1 MPAYAK
7 PDYSNTCA
15 ALTRAIQDLQVRIR
29 VSEQNTKLMVTYD
42 ENITKLQNNVAI
54 CNKVI
59 DVIKP
64 LAMDTTD
71 YIAKKRREAL
81 QNINNALRLAGEIIQ
96 DSTEG
101 IFFNVDGEDAWL
113 STPDGLE
120 VDLVE
125 GGGYRQISSTFI
137 RSVVLAAN
145 NNTLNTMFLDEIF
158 SLVSPENSAALSL
171 YLNIICQDM
180 QVISI
185 EQKPQVYSN
194 ISHVRYLFNKIGEY
208 TTISKSIVTRDISVK
223 EDANES
229 KAS

>member
-7 PDYSNTCA
+7 PDYHNTCTSLA
-15 ALTRAIQDLQVRIR
+15 KTIQDLQVRIR
-29 VSEQNTKLMVTYD
+29 VSEQNTKLMATYD
-42 ENITKLQNNVAI
+42 ENIDHLQTNVAI

-64 LAMDTTD
+64 LAIDTTE

-96 DSTEG
+96 DSTDG
-101 IFFNVDGEDAWL
+101 IFFNVDGEEAWL

-145 NNTLNTMFLDEIF
+145 NQTLNTMLLDEIF

-194 ISHVRYLFNKIGEY
+194 ISHVRYLFNKVGEY
-208 TTISKSIVTRDISVK
+208 TTISKSIVNRDVSVK
-223 EDANES
+223 EEVNES
-229 KAS
+229 QAS